1 VGRRRLARGGVG
13 RGEDIPTL
21 RTARTRLATGAAA
34 VACLLGLAAL
44 PLARGSGGVDHAGL
58 RVVAVAVVALAAIL
72 VVGIPSLIPAP
83 FVLVGAVYAAQLA
96 VDDVPLDVAAPAFAA
111 GLLVGAE
118 LAYWSLDE
126 RMRFEGEPG
135 DDLRR
140 LAYVAALGVG
150 TLLVSSA
157 LLVLADALRTRGLG
171 IDVLGAAAAALA
183 LLAVIV
189 FARGRG
195 TAGS

>member
-1 VGRRRLARGGVG
+1 
-13 RGEDIPTL
+13 
-21 RTARTRLATGAAA
+21 
-34 VACLLGLAAL
+34 
-44 PLARGSGGVDHAGL
+44 
-58 RVVAVAVVALAAIL
+58 
-72 VVGIPSLIPAP
+72 
-83 FVLVGAVYAAQLA
+83 VYAAQLA

-126 RMRFEGEPG
+126 RMRLEGEPG

-150 TLLVSSA
+150 TLLVSSV

-171 IDVLGAAAAALA
+171 IDLLGAAAAALA

>member
-1 VGRRRLARGGVG
+1 MPLARDGADVDHPG
-13 RGEDIPTL
+13 L
-21 RTARTRLATGAAA
+21 RVAA
-34 VACLLGLAAL
+34 VA
-44 PLARGSGGVDHAGL
+44 
-58 RVVAVAVVALAAIL
+58 ALALVAIL
-72 VVGIPSLIPAP
+72 AVGVPALVPAP
-83 FVLVGAVYAAQLA
+83 FVLVGAVYASQLA

-126 RMRFEGEPG
+126 RARLEGEPG

-140 LAYVAALGVG
+140 LAYVAALGVA
-150 TLLVSSA
+150 TLLVSSV
-157 LLVLADALRTRGLG
+157 LLVLADAVRTRGLG
-171 IDVLGAAAAALA
+171 IDVVGAAAAALA

-195 TAGS
+195 PTS

>member
-1 VGRRRLARGGVG
+1 M
-13 RGEDIPTL
+13 
-21 RTARTRLATGAAA
+21 
-34 VACLLGLAAL
+34 
-44 PLARGSGGVDHAGL
+44 
-58 RVVAVAVVALAAIL
+58 AVVALVVIL
-72 VVGIPSLIPAP
+72 AVGVPSLVPAP

-96 VDDVPLDVAAPAFAA
+96 VDDAPLDVAAPAFAA

-126 RMRFEGEPG
+126 RVRLKGEPG

-140 LAYVAALGVG
+140 LTYVAALGVG
-150 TLLVSSA
+150 TLLVSSV
-157 LLVLADALRTRGLG
+157 LLVLADAVRTRGLG
-171 IDVLGAAAAALA
+171 IDVVGAAAAALA

-195 TAGS
+195 PTSS

>member
-1 VGRRRLARGGVG
+1 M
-13 RGEDIPTL
+13 
-21 RTARTRLATGAAA
+21 
-34 VACLLGLAAL
+34 
-44 PLARGSGGVDHAGL
+44 
-58 RVVAVAVVALAAIL
+58 
-72 VVGIPSLIPAP
+72 
-83 FVLVGAVYAAQLA
+83 YAAQLA

-126 RMRFEGEPG
+126 RMRLEGEPG

-140 LAYVAALGVG
+140 LAYVAELGVG
-150 TLLVSSA
+150 TLLVSSV